1 MKITAKFQ
9 RDPVTIRIEYAQKTV
24 STIDQ
29 YFTVLPRGKKN
40 ETLYSLIEF
49 YKPGAAIVFCNTKK
63 MVDELVEQLNEH
75 HFSARGLHGDMRQN
89 ERTQVIGEFRNHR
102 FQLLIATDV
111 VARGIDIDDVALII
125 NYDLPQEN
133 EYYVHRIGRTGRA
146 GKSGLAVSLVQN
158 GAQLRQINEIARYA
172 NCRIEKLAI
181 PTKKQILQSNTDVLC
196 GEIRDFLAG
205 ETSEKYAAAVS
216 SLLTDGVTAEQLA
229 CGLFAM
235 LMKQRSDYDET
246 AEDVGAL
253 SVEQLRPEPVQ
264 KRERTVAKKR
274 PRGESGSFQRKN
286 RENSENMATIKIS
299 IGKKDNVAP
308 NHILGAAAGESGL
321 PGKVFGAI
329 QIDMTPDLHRLL
341 LGFFFFA
348 ADIRNHVIQNLR
360 PAFKR
365 LSCAGN
371 CLIGAGENLCHI
383 QIHQRL
389 NSGNIA
395 LQRAVGFHGDK
406 AALCAEAF
414 ALMIDHADVIG
425 VDLRHH
431 HRNIRR
437 GAVSAV
443 VGNNGALFL
452 CVGFLKRPDL
462 FFFHIDGTEDEIH
475 HRSDAFD
482 VLFCVEQNHAR
493 FCGTEIILHRR
504 MSAAFLRMSART
516 AFCRGQKRALRGL
529 ACRS

>member
-1 MKITAKFQ
+1 VAVGNGNTQA
-9 RDPVTIRIEYAQKTV
+9 
-24 STIDQ
+24 
-29 YFTVLPRGKKN
+29 LRG
-40 ETLYSLIEF
+40 Y
-49 YKPGAAIVFCNTKK
+49 GGGGGVDDHAVF
-63 MVDELVEQLNEH
+63 H
-75 HFSARGLHGDMRQN
+75 
-89 ERTQVIGEFRNHR
+89 
-102 FQLLIATDV
+102 
-111 VARGIDIDDVALII
+111 
-125 NYDLPQEN
+125 
-133 EYYVHRIGRTGRA
+133 
-146 GKSGLAVSLVQN
+146 
-158 GAQLRQINEIARYA
+158 
-172 NCRIEKLAI
+172 
-181 PTKKQILQSNTDVLC
+181 
-196 GEIRDFLAG
+196 
-205 ETSEKYAAAVS
+205 
-216 SLLTDGVTAEQLA
+216 
-229 CGLFAM
+229 
-235 LMKQRSDYDET
+235 
-246 AEDVGAL
+246 
-253 SVEQLRPEPVQ
+253 
-264 KRERTVAKKR
+264 
-274 PRGESGSFQRKN
+274 
-286 RENSENMATIKIS
+286 
-299 IGKKDNVAP
+299 
-308 NHILGAAAGESGL
+308 
-321 PGKVFGAI
+321 
-329 QIDMTPDLHRLL
+329 MTPDLHRLL

-482 VLFCVEQNHAR
+482 VLFCVEQNHVGIFLRHRCRHCPAAADCLCIHFPR
-493 FCGTEIILHRR
+493 GVCAGRECLHREPGMVFQYGKEPLANHSGCADDADFIFFHLR
-504 MSAAFLRMSART
+504 PFLSAGGSTKLCPGFQNQTLPRCKKEKIKKIIKKPVVNRSSMQYNKSYMCSIQV
-516 AFCRGQKRALRGL
+516 CR
-529 ACRS
+529 